1 MKLVINYDNVE
12 YIDIFKKEYNKE
24 KKSQTKKTVFCSLCI
39 VFWLVSYLM
48 HNSLRIYLIPLAYL
62 LFFVSIIVAY
72 STPQNNFSECNL
84 MSQSVYGKSL
94 YLLSEWK
101 RKLTNKKD
109 NEIFTK
115 KDNKEILVFDGN
127 DYVSLKLLLKDFNYD
142 GPVPETFD
150 TLTITGKDGQVNISF
165 S

>member
-115 KDNKEILVFDGN
+115 KDTKEILVFDGSN
-127 DYVSLKLLLKDFNYD
+127 YVSLSWLLKDFNYN

-150 TLTITGKDGQVNISF
+150 TLTITGKDGEIKIEF
-165 S
+165 A